1 MKAYSLDE
9 LYGELAFVA
18 YYLHWPHAEVVALEH
33 AERRRWCQEISRLHR
48 AMNGAKE
55 NPFDV

>member
-9 LYGELAFVA
+9 LYRELAFVA
-18 YYLHWPHAEVVALEH
+18 YYLHWPHAEVLALEH
-33 AERRRWCQEISRLHR
+33 GERRRWCQEISRLHR
-48 AMNGAKE
+48 ELNGAKE